1 MIYLAFITSFFASL
15 FLTFMLKVL
24 EYFKFIKWNPVG
36 YTTKLNILENSHES
50 TQWMLLWFMIF
61 ILTFILYLVMQFV
74 IQVPPFLTS
83 LIIGG
88 IISIITEWIIFNL
101 KAELSSFKKLS
112 VPFMIV
118 VIITSRFVFETA
130 AFHYRANHGRNKLPY
145 KDTVIK

>member
-1 MIYLAFITSFFASL
+1 MFYLAFITSFAASL

-24 EYFKFIKWNPVG
+24 EYFKFIKWDPVG
-36 YTTKLNILENSHES
+36 YTKKLNIMENSHES

-61 ILTFILYLVMQFV
+61 ILTFILYMVMQFV
-74 IQVPPFLTS
+74 IQVPPFFTS

-88 IISIITEWIIFNL
+88 LIAIITEWIIFNL

-112 VPFMIV
+112 VPFIII

-130 AFHYRANHGRNKLPY
+130 TFHYRANHGRNKLPY
-145 KDTVIK
+145 KNTMIK

>member
-1 MIYLAFITSFFASL
+1 MFYLAFLTSFVASL

-24 EYFKFIKWNPVG
+24 EYFKFIRWNPVG
-36 YTTKLNILENSHES
+36 YTKKLNILENSHES

-61 ILTFILYLVMQFV
+61 IITFILYLVMQFV

-88 IISIITEWIIFNL
+88 VIALITEWIIFNL
-101 KAELSSFKKLS
+101 SAELSSFKKLS
-112 VPFMIV
+112 VPFIIV

-130 AFHYRANHGRNKLPY
+130 TYHYQASSSRNKLPY
-145 KDTVIK
+145 KDSVIK